1 MNAQILAEKIRENGK
16 EALYLP
22 SFGEIVAYLAE
33 IVKKGDVVL
42 TIGAGPV
49 NKVAI
54 DLLSKLGA

>member
-1 MNAQILAEKIRENGK
+1 VNAQILAEKIRENGK

-33 IVKKGDVVL
+33 IVKEGDVVL